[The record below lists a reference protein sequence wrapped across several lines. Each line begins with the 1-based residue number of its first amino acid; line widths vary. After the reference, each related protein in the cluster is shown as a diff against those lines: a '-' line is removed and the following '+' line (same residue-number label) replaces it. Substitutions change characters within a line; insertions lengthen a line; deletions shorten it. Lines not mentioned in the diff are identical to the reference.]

1 MKTYEDFRFLK
12 DLENYSGRDFDI
24 LENIGYDLWE
34 LKEDIEWNGLDLTY
48 SNLVY
53 FAIRKGLQELEEAIK
68 ARIEDLESED
78 DLIESEEKE
87 LEALYSLDVDEDFE
101 IVIDGCASSCMAIAH
116 ENDYYEY
123 FKDEIE
129 DFEYNTGFDPI
140 SF

>member
-1 MKTYEDFRFLK
+1 MKTFEDFRFLK

-34 LKEDIEWNGLDLTY
+34 LKEDMEWNGLDLTY

-53 FAIRKGLQELEEAIK
+53 FAIRKGLRELEDAIN

-87 LEALYSLDVDEDFE
+87 LEALYNLDVDEDFE
-101 IVIDGCASSCMAIAH
+101 IVIDGCASSCDCIDH
-116 ENDYYEY
+116 DKDYYEY

-140 SF
+140 RF